1 MLFDYLYGTFTL
13 PYRLKDYPQYC
24 QHLAAIPH
32 FHQFPQHLIE
42 VEQWQNTVFLYII
55 SRADLP
61 YMDFVIKLHKRYFKD
76 KWIYLSIY
84 EIMINVLICSM

>member
-13 PYRLKDYPQYC
+13 PCRLKDYPQYC

-61 YMDFVIKLHKRYFKD
+61 YMDFDTKLHKRYFKD
-76 KWIYLSIY
+76 KWIYLSIN